1 MLLLSFHGLL
11 LLRLADRR
19 FEALLLKLP
28 PRITRLEASRAP
40 PSGPC
45 WRRTQAA
52 YLEAPDRIQPP
63 SMRPTSSLSR
73 TKCRCCASDRQSKT
87 RARRA
92 RIRARTRPR
101 EAAARTSCLSRRK
114 AASVS
119 AAITS
124 RQVSKSR
131 SPTVNLWSRGKLG
144 HALRCPGE
152 QTLHAHRDYRRGRWR
167 PAARRTFRLAG
178 NIRCS
183 GPGIVLTFVGGQ
195 GFKSQGSRVTAFPL
209 YATFIP
215 PITNWSWRNE
225 TQ

>member
-131 SPTVNLWSRGKLG
+131 SPTVNLWSRGNLATRSAVQVSRPSMRNAITG
-144 HALRCPGE
+144 AAGGG
-152 QTLHAHRDYRRGRWR
+152 QR
-167 PAARRTFRLAG
+167 PAGRSGLTPTSVVAGRTSL
-178 NIRCS
+178 
-183 GPGIVLTFVGGQ
+183 
-195 GFKSQGSRVTAFPL
+195 
-209 YATFIP
+209 
-215 PITNWSWRNE
+215 
-225 TQ
+225 